1 MGNDLVVKI
10 KGALESPNSQTK
22 LLSFFGDDKAKV
34 TKFKSAL
41 ISIAQNPVLSQCTP
55 KSILESAFNLAET
68 GLEISPIL
76 GQAYILKYKNDAEA
90 VISYKGWMA
99 LIEKAGKRV
108 KAYSVFKCDKFSI
121 DLSYFEEIITFVP
134 NYPER
139 QESNDAWYKENILGV
154 LVKIKDNKDGYV
166 KNVFVTKDKIEKIKG
181 KSPSAKSAYSPYNTW
196 AEEMY
201 LAKAIKYALSREA
214 LNFTDENIKKAVDL
228 DNQLDMKLQEETRKE
243 NVESMQSS
251 AESMQSS
258 TEDVLETLIN
268 TDTGE
273 VIQEQ
278 AKMCRKK
285 KEKAKDELKAVTDVD
300 MDIDDVLP
308 EIEEVQDEKL
318 FQDD

>member
-1 MGNDLVVKI
+1 MSNDLVTKI
-10 KGALESPNSQTK
+10 KGALEAPNSQAK
-22 LLSFFGDDKAKV
+22 LLSFFGDDKAKA

-108 KAYSVFKCDKFSI
+108 KAFSVFKCDTFSI
-121 DLSYFEEIITFVP
+121 DLSDFDEVITFKP
-134 NYPER
+134 NFAER
-139 QESNDAWYKENILGV
+139 RESDDSWYQDNLLGI
-154 LVKIKDNKDGYV
+154 LVKIKDNKDGYI
-166 KNVFVTKDKIEKIKG
+166 KNSFVTKDKIEKIKG
-181 KSPSAKSAYSPYNTW
+181 KSPSAKSQYSPYNQW

-228 DNQLDMKLQEETRKE
+228 DNQLDIKLQEQAR
-243 NVESMQSS
+243 
-251 AESMQSS
+251 AEKPKD
-258 TEDVLETLIN
+258 ELEALIDI
-268 TDTGE
+268 DTGE
-273 VIQEQ
+273 VTE
-278 AKMCRKK
+278 
-285 KEKAKDELKAVTDVD
+285 
-300 MDIDDVLP
+300 
-308 EIEEVQDEKL
+308 
-318 FQDD
+318 

>member
-1 MGNDLVVKI
+1 MSNDLVTKI

-121 DLSYFEEIITFVP
+121 DLSYFEEIITFIP

-139 QESNDAWYKENILGV
+139 QESNDSWYKENILGV

-214 LNFTDENIKKAVDL
+214 LNFTDENIKKAVVL
-228 DNQLDMKLQEETRKE
+228 DNQLDIKLQESTKQAELCRRKE
-243 NVESMQSS
+243 KVED
-251 AESMQSS
+251 E
-258 TEDVLETLIN
+258 LEVMIN
-268 TDTGE
+268 ADTGE
-273 VIQEQ
+273 VLPKQ
-278 AKMCRKK
+278 AELCRKK
-285 KEKAKDELKAVTDVD
+285 REKAKDKLESVIDVD

-308 EIEEVQDEKL
+308 EIEEGKDETL
-318 FQDD
+318 FKDA

>member
-1 MGNDLVVKI
+1 MSNDLVTKI
-10 KGALESPNSQTK
+10 KGALESPNSQAK
-22 LLSFFGDDKAKV
+22 LLSFFGDDKAKA

-41 ISIAQNPVLSQCTP
+41 ISIAQSPVLSQCTP

-90 VISYKGWMA
+90 VISYKGWMS

-108 KAYSVFKCDKFSI
+108 KAYSVFRCDKFSI
-121 DLSYFEEIITFVP
+121 DLSYFEEIITFIP
-134 NYPER
+134 NYAER
-139 QESNDAWYKENILGV
+139 QESNDAWYKENILGI

-166 KNVFVTKDKIEKIKG
+166 KNLFVTRDKIEKIKG

-228 DNQLDMKLQEETRKE
+228 DNQLDMKLQE
-243 NVESMQSS
+243 S
-251 AESMQSS
+251 A
-258 TEDVLETLIN
+258 
-268 TDTGE
+268 
-273 VIQEQ
+273 
-278 AKMCRKK
+278 RR
-285 KEKAKDELKAVTDVD
+285 EKPKDELEAII
-300 MDIDDVLP
+300 DIETG
-308 EIEEVQDEKL
+308 EIAE
-318 FQDD
+318 

>member
-1 MGNDLVVKI
+1 MSNDLVTKVR
-10 KGALESPNSQTK
+10 GALESPNSQAK

-41 ISIAQNPVLSQCTP
+41 ISIAHNPVLSQCTP

-108 KAYSVFKCDKFSI
+108 KAYSVFRCDKFSI

-166 KNVFVTKDKIEKIKG
+166 KNIFVTKDKIEKIKG
-181 KSPSAKSAYSPYNTW
+181 KSPSAKTAYSPYNTW

-228 DNQLDMKLQEETRKE
+228 DNQLDIKLQENTRKE
-243 NVESMQSS
+243 KPKDELE
-251 AESMQSS
+251 AII
-258 TEDVLETLIN
+258 DV
-268 TDTGE
+268 DTGE
-273 VIQEQ
+273 VLP
-278 AKMCRKK
+278 KK
-285 KEKAKDELKAVTDVD
+285 KEKPKDELEAVID
-300 MDIDDVLP
+300 MDIDAVLP
-308 EIEEVQDEKL
+308 EIKEVQDEKL

>member
-1 MGNDLVVKI
+1 MSNYLVTKI

-134 NYPER
+134 NYTER
-139 QESNDAWYKENILGV
+139 QESNDFWYKENILGV

-181 KSPSAKSAYSPYNTW
+181 KSPSAESAYSPYNTW

-228 DNQLDMKLQEETRKE
+228 DNQLDMKLQKETRKE
-243 NVESMQSS
+243 NVRSMQSS
-251 AESMQSS
+251 AEVEFEAM
-258 TEDVLETLIN
+258 IN
-268 TDTGE
+268 ADTGG
-273 VIQEQ
+273 VLPTH
-278 AKMCRKK
+278 AKRCRKE
-285 KEKAKDELKAVTDVD
+285 KEKTKDELEAVIDVD

-308 EIEEVQDEKL
+308 EIKEEKDEKL
-318 FQDD
+318 F

>member
-1 MGNDLVVKI
+1 MSYLNLKGEKMSNDLVTKI

-90 VISYKGWMA
+90 VISYKGWMS

-108 KAYSVFKCDKFSI
+108 KAYSVFRCDKFSI
-121 DLSYFEEIITFVP
+121 DLSYFEEIITFIP
-134 NYPER
+134 NYAER

-166 KNVFVTKDKIEKIKG
+166 KNIFVTKDKIEKIKG

-196 AEEMY
+196 TEEMY

-214 LNFTDENIKKAVDL
+214 INFTNENIKKAVDL
-228 DNQLDMKLQEETRKE
+228 DNQLDIKLQEPIR
-243 NVESMQSS
+243 
-251 AESMQSS
+251 
-258 TEDVLETLIN
+258 
-268 TDTGE
+268 G
-273 VIQEQ
+273 
-278 AKMCRKK
+278 
-285 KEKAKDELKAVTDVD
+285 EKAKDELEAIIDVDTGEVMPKRKEKANTHEVMPKDKLKEAID
-300 MDIDDVLP
+300 MDIDAVLP
-308 EIEEVQDEKL
+308 EQAELCRDIKEEKDEKL
-318 FQDD
+318 F

>member
-1 MGNDLVVKI
+1 MSNDLVTKI
-10 KGALESPNSQTK
+10 KGALESPNSQAK
-22 LLSFFGDDKAKV
+22 LLNFFGDDKAKA

-41 ISIAQNPVLSQCTP
+41 ISIAQNPVLSQCSP

-90 VISYKGWMA
+90 VISYKGWMT

-214 LNFTDENIKKAVDL
+214 LNFTDENIRKAVDL

-243 NVESMQSS
+243 KVQSKQNY
-251 AESMQSS
+251 AED
-258 TEDVLETLIN
+258 ELEAIIN
-268 TDTGE
+268 ADTGE

-278 AKMCRKK
+278 AKLCPKK
-285 KEKAKDELKAVTDVD
+285 KEKTKDDLEAVIDVD

-308 EIEEVQDEKL
+308 EVKEVKEVQDEKL
-318 FQDD
+318 F

>member
-1 MGNDLVVKI
+1 MSNDLVTKI

-22 LLSFFGDDKAKV
+22 LLSFFGDDKAKA

-121 DLSYFEEIITFVP
+121 DLSYFEEIITFIP

-139 QESNDAWYKENILGV
+139 QESNDSWYKENILGV

-181 KSPSAKSAYSPYNTW
+181 KSPSAKTAYSPYNTW

-228 DNQLDMKLQEETRKE
+228 DNQLDIKLQSTQSGAEESTRKE
-243 NVESMQSS
+243 KVQDE
-251 AESMQSS
+251 
-258 TEDVLETLIN
+258 LEMLIN
-268 TDTGE
+268 ADTGE
-273 VIQEQ
+273 VLPK
-278 AKMCRKK
+278 ASGAVPKK
-285 KEKAKDELKAVTDVD
+285 REKAKDELESVIDVD
-300 MDIDDVLP
+300 MDIDAVLP
-308 EIEEVQDEKL
+308 EIKEEKDEKL
-318 FQDD
+318 FKDA